1 MIVATA
7 LRHSAEESDSVIS
20 VDVALTR
27 GAFDLDVAFESGP
40 GIIALFGRSGAGK
53 SMTISL
59 IAGLARPDRGHIALD
74 GRTLVDTEA
83 GRFVPAYRRRIGL
96 VFQDAQLFPHLTVRQ
111 NLLYGRWLAPKTE
124 RRIAIDPVVET
135 LGIGHLME
143 RRPASLSGGEKQRV
157 AIGRALLASPQL
169 LLMDEPLAS
178 LDMERRLEILPLI
191 EHLRDAFRIPI
202 VFVSHTVEEVAR
214 LATRVVVLEH
224 GRVVAIG
231 GVEEVLGAALGRAGI
246 DRFARSSVITG
257 TLTAVDEDYGLSEI
271 SHPAGT
277 IWIVGRLSPIG
288 REVRVVMKATDI
300 TLSKGDGGKLSVR
313 TALAG
318 KVAKIDTDHGPFAEV
333 SIDLDGHGHLFALA
347 TRKAIEDLGL
357 GLGDRV
363 FALVKSVAL
372 DERAMGALEA

>member
-1 MIVATA
+1 M
-7 LRHSAEESDSVIS
+7 IS